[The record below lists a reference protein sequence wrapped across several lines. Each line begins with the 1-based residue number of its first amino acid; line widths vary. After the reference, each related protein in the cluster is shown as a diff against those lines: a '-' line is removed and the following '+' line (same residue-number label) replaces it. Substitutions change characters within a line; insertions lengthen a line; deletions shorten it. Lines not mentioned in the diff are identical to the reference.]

1 MKLRKRLLAGFMA
14 LSTLFISA
22 CNNQTGNNTVETTDP
37 NKISFV
43 LDWTPNTNHT
53 GVYVALAK
61 GYYEEEGLQVEI
73 IQPPEDGADS
83 AVGSGQAQF
92 GVSFQENLGT
102 ALASEQ
108 PLPITAVAAIIDH
121 NTSGII
127 SLVEKNIQ
135 TFKDLEGKKYA
146 TWGLPVEQAILKYA
160 VEESGGDFSKVELV
174 PHSGADAISLL
185 NSGVDAVWV
194 FEAWDNVKADLENVN
209 YNYIPFVE
217 ASSVLDY
224 YTPIIIGNDEF
235 IKNHN
240 EQAEAFM
247 RATEKGYNFAIN
259 NPEEAAKILLE
270 AVPELDA
277 DLVNESQA
285 TLALYY
291 KAEKD
296 NWGTIDEQRWE
307 TFYDFMYGNNLID
320 KELGTKGFT
329 NDLLGK

>member
-1 MKLRKRLLAGFMA
+1 MKLRKRLLAGVMA
-14 LSTLFISA
+14 VSMIFITA
-22 CNNQTGNNTVETTDP
+22 CNNQTGNNVVETDP

-53 GVYVALAK
+53 GIYVALTK
-61 GYYEEEGLQVEI
+61 GYYDEEGLNVQI
-73 IQPPEDGADS
+73 IQPPEDGAEA

-92 GVSFQENLGT
+92 GVSFQENLGI

-108 PLPITAVAAIIDH
+108 PLPITAVATIIDH

-127 SLVEKNIQ
+127 SLADKNIQ

-160 VEESGGDFSKVELV
+160 VEESGGDFSKVEMV

-194 FEAWDNVKADLENVN
+194 YEAWDNVKADLENVN

-217 ASSVLDY
+217 ASSVLDF
-224 YTPIIIGNDEF
+224 YTPIIIANDDY
-235 IKNHN
+235 IKNNH
-240 EQAEAFM
+240 EKVEAFM
-247 RATEKGYNFAIN
+247 RATEKGYNYAIN
-259 NPEEAAKILLE
+259 NPEEAAFMLLQ
-270 AVPELDA
+270 AVPELDEE
-277 DLVNESQA
+277 LVNESQA

-291 KAEKD
+291 KAEKE

-307 TFYDFMYGNNLID
+307 TFFDFMYGNNLID

-329 NDLLGK
+329 NEFLGK